1 VDILVVCSMKKISL
15 LGIGLLIVGLG
26 FAFLGII
33 SFVEIQASIEYFKT
47 LPAGSSQPIP
57 DYPRLYN
64 FVIISIILIPSGI
77 AFYLKSNR

>member
-1 VDILVVCSMKKISL
+1 MKKISF

-26 FAFLGII
+26 FTFLSII

-47 LPAGSSQPIP
+47 LPVGSSQPML

-64 FVIISIILIPSGI
+64 FIIISIILIPSGI
-77 AFYLKSNR
+77 AVYLKTNH